1 MINALAADDQGRVY
15 MTGDWYVKSDREASM
30 YLQLFTHPGERLY
43 FLMKRG
49 MFFAVAET
57 K

>member
-1 MINALAADDQGRVY
+1 
-15 MTGDWYVKSDREASM
+15 M
-30 YLQLFTHPGERLY
+30 YLQLFDHPGERLY

-57 K
+57 GQE